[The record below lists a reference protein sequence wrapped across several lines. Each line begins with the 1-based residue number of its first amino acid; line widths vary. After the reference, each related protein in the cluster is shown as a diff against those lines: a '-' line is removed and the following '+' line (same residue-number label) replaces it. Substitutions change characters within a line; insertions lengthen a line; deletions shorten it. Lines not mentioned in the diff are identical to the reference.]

1 MKHKI
6 YFPQFGKE
14 TEISKGRT
22 VLAYAKELGI
32 PINSS
37 CGGLGMCKECR
48 ISVEK
53 GCEALNKRT
62 ELERDLNDNERLA
75 CQTIIEDSS
84 VDVYVKVLHYGYLQ
98 ILAKGKGK
106 RIELNPLTRRVG
118 NKVIFENKEIDN
130 YRGHIYGIAADIGTT
145 TIALYLMDLEN
156 GDCICTDAFENPQR
170 IIDGNNVISRIM
182 YDRKNPGKLHKN
194 LISYI
199 SKKIREMPCDE
210 QEIYEMVVVGNSTMR
225 DIFFDLDVQTLGV
238 TPFKSVTELSKGPT
252 FLNKKADELFL
263 NIHKNANI
271 YGAPLIG
278 SHVGADTTAVC
289 LSSGLFNTS
298 NEIAMAIDIGTNG
311 EIALKSS
318 NGKIIVTSCAAGPAL
333 EPMPAL
339 KGTIQKMSLN
349 NEKIEW
355 KTIGDIEPI
364 GICGSGIIDL
374 LGELIKNK
382 KMNEYGYL
390 TDGKIFK
397 ITDKIRITQKEI
409 KGENGLM
416 WSKAAI
422 SLGIKALLEKAGMGT
437 NDLDRVYLA
446 GSFGTY
452 INKENARRIGLVP
465 AVPLN
470 KIIQVGNAAAEGA
483 KEMLLSRKRRKLA
496 EKSVEKAQHIDLALI
511 PNYGRR
517 LMLDEQNFKELK
529 FKWSKSQPGN

>member
-14 TEISKGRT
+14 AKISKGRT
-22 VLAYAKELGI
+22 ILDYAKELGI

-37 CGGLGMCKECR
+37 CGGSGICKECR
-48 ISVEK
+48 ISVDK

-62 ELERDLNDNERLA
+62 ELEEELDNKERLA
-75 CQTIIEDSS
+75 CQAIIEDSS
-84 VDVYVKVLHYGYLQ
+84 FDVYVNVLHYGYLQ

-106 RIELNPLTRRVG
+106 KIELDPSIRKVG
-118 NKVIFENKEIDN
+118 NKVVFNNEEIDN

-145 TIALYLMDLEN
+145 TVVLHLMDLEN

-182 YDRKNPGKLHKN
+182 YDRKEPAKLHKH
-194 LISYI
+194 LISCI
-199 SKKIREMPCDE
+199 NEKIRKMPCDKD
-210 QEIYEMVVVGNSTMR
+210 EIYEMVIVGNSTMR
-225 DIFFDLDVQTLGV
+225 DIFFGLDVQTLGV
-238 TPFKSVTELSKGPT
+238 TPFKSMTELAKSPT
-252 FLNKKADELFL
+252 FLNKKASELSL
-263 NIHKNANI
+263 NIHKNGNI

-289 LSSGLFNTS
+289 LFSGLFDKS
-298 NEIAMAIDIGTNG
+298 NEVAMAIDIGTNG
-311 EIALKSS
+311 EIALKSP

-339 KGTIQKMSLN
+339 RGTIQKISLD

-355 KTIGDIEPI
+355 KTIGNIEPI

-374 LGELIKNK
+374 LGELIRNK
-382 KMNEYGYL
+382 KMNEHGYL

-397 ITDKIRITQKEI
+397 ITDKIRITQNEI

-422 SLGIKALLEKAGMGT
+422 SLGIKVLLEKAGIGT
-437 NDLDRVYLA
+437 DNLDKVYLA
-446 GSFGTY
+446 GSFGAY
-452 INKENARRIGLVP
+452 INKENAKRIGLVP
-465 AVPLN
+465 AVPLE
-470 KIIQVGNAAAEGA
+470 KIVQVGNAAAGGA
-483 KEMLLSRKRRKLA
+483 KEMLLSKKRRKFA
-496 EKSVEKAQHIDLALI
+496 EESVGKIEHIDLASI

-517 LMLDEQNFKELK
+517 LILDEQIFKELK
-529 FKWSKSQPGN
+529 V